1 LLFFF
6 ITTKKYLLIN
16 GWSFILKN
24 NWSKKSANK
33 YVKKYQKL
41 GFSKDLALRVY
52 TTRLLGRNKEL
63 VLHGGG
69 NSSVKTSIKDI
80 DGKKYNV
87 LCVKGSGWDMANI
100 EPEGL
105 PAVKLEPLLALKK
118 KKYLSDEGMV
128 SYQKRNL
135 IDISSPNPSVE
146 TFLHAFLPFKYVDH
160 THADAVLNITNR
172 PGGLNFCKK
181 IFGNKVNIV
190 PYVMP
195 GFMLAKKI
203 NEVYLKNPNIDCLI
217 LMNHGI
223 FTFANDAKGAY
234 DLMIKYVSQAERAI
248 KKLKVKKIKQI
259 KKFSTKF
266 NVHEIAPIIRGLL
279 SNNKDQKFV
288 VNYRLN
294 KHLKY
299 FMNGKNV
306 RSYSSKGTATPD
318 HVIRVKPFPLI
329 ITPKKNSS
337 INEFK
342 ETAKKAFENYR
353 KKYINYFNINKNKVK
368 EKKVMLDTSPRV
380 VLVQNVGVFTIGK
393 DLNSAKIAGDLTETN
408 AKVITSVEESSSYK
422 FIPEKD
428 LFDVEYWSLEQAKI
442 KKAKKLLEGN
452 VVVITGST
460 GTIGYA
466 TYKIFK
472 SYGAETVLLDYNLE
486 RLKDLQSKIKDLCIH
501 CDVRNKKS
509 VKKAFKQIC
518 EKYGGIDILISNAG
532 TATNGA
538 IGEIDDNILRQSFED
553 NFFSHQNCASEA
565 IKIMKK
571 QNINGCLLFNISKQS
586 VNPGKN
592 FGPYG
597 LPKSALLSLCK
608 QYAVDYGSY
617 GIRSNGVNADR
628 IRSGLMNDKMI
639 RTRAKAR
646 SISTDD
652 YMRGNLLLN
661 EVKAEDVA
669 KAFFHL
675 ATSKKTTGAVLTV
688 DGGNIAASL
697 R

>member
-1 LLFFF
+1 MKNDWTNKEAKKF
-6 ITTKKYLLIN
+6 IKKY
-16 GWSFILKN
+16 KN
-24 NWSKKSANK
+24 
-33 YVKKYQKL
+33 L
-41 GFSKDLALRVY
+41 GFSKDVALRIY
-52 TTRLLGRNKEL
+52 TSQLLGKNKEL

-69 NSSVKTSIKDI
+69 NTSVKTRIKDI
-80 DGKKYNV
+80 DGKNYDV
-87 LCVKGSGWDMANI
+87 LRVKGSGWDMANI

-105 PAVKLEPLLALKK
+105 PAVKLEPLLAMKK
-118 KKYLSDEGMV
+118 KKYLSDEDMV
-128 SYQKRNL
+128 SFQKRNL
-135 IDISSPNPSVE
+135 INIKSPNPSVE
-146 TFLHAFLPFKYVDH
+146 TFLHAFLPFKYIDH
-160 THADAVLNITNR
+160 THSDAILNLTNR

-181 IFGNKVNIV
+181 IFGNKVAIV

-203 NEVYLKNPNIDCLI
+203 DDIYSKNPNINCLI

-223 FTFANDAKGAY
+223 FTFNNNAKEAY
-234 DLMIKYVSQAERAI
+234 SLMIKYVSLAERAA

-259 KKFSTKF
+259 KNFSTKF
-266 NVHEIAPIIRGLL
+266 DAHEIAPVIRGLL
-279 SNNKDQKFV
+279 SKNKDQKFV

-306 RSYSSKGTATPD
+306 RFYSSKGTATPD

-337 INEFK
+337 IDEFK
-342 ETAKKAFENYR
+342 TTAKKAFENYR
-353 KKYINYFNINKNKVK
+353 KKYTNYFNVNKKKVK

-393 DLNSAKIAGDLTETN
+393 DLNSAKIVGDLTETN
-408 AKVITSVEESSSYK
+408 AKVIASVEETSSYK
-422 FIPEKD
+422 FISEKD

-442 KKAKKLLEGN
+442 KKQKKLLEGN

-460 GTIGYA
+460 GTIGFE
-466 TYKIFK
+466 TYKMFK
-472 SYGAETVLLDYNLE
+472 NYGAEVVLLDYNLK

-509 VKKAFKQIC
+509 VKKAFNQIC

-628 IRSGLMNDKMI
+628 IRSGLMNEKMI
-639 RTRAKAR
+639 KTRAKAR
-646 SISTDD
+646 SITADD

-661 EVKAEDVA
+661 EVKSEDVA

-688 DGGNIAASL
+688 DGGNIAASM

>member
-1 LLFFF
+1 M
-6 ITTKKYLLIN
+6 
-16 GWSFILKN
+16 KN
-24 NWSKKSANK
+24 NWSKNFANK
-33 YVKKYQKL
+33 YIKKYKKL

-52 TTRLLGRNKEL
+52 TAHLLGRNKEL

-69 NSSVKTSIKDI
+69 NTSVKTTIKDI
-80 DGKKYNV
+80 DGKKYSV
-87 LCVKGSGWDMANI
+87 LCVKGSGWDMADI

-105 PAVKLEPLLALKK
+105 PAVKLEPLLELKK
-118 KKYLSDEGMV
+118 KKYLSDEDMV
-128 SYQKRNL
+128 SFQKRNL
-135 IDISSPNPSVE
+135 INVKSPNPSVE
-146 TFLHAFLPFKYVDH
+146 TFLHAFLPFKFVDH
-160 THADAVLNITNR
+160 THADAVLNVTNR
-172 PGGLNFCKK
+172 AGGLNFCKK
-181 IFGNKVNIV
+181 VFGNKVSV
-190 PYVMP
+190 APYIMP

-203 NEVYLKNPNIDCLI
+203 NEIYSKNPNINCLI

-223 FTFANDAKGAY
+223 FTFADSAKEAY

-259 KKFSTKF
+259 KNFSTKF
-266 NVHEIAPIIRGLL
+266 NAHEIAPIIRGLL

-337 INEFK
+337 IVEFK
-342 ETAKKAFENYR
+342 VAAKKAFENYR
-353 KKYINYFNINKNKVK
+353 KKYINYFNVNKNKVK
-368 EKKVMLDTSPRV
+368 GKKVMLDASPRV
-380 VLVQNVGVFTIGK
+380 VLVQNVGVFAVGK
-393 DLNSAKIAGDLTETN
+393 DLSSAKIAGDLTETN
-408 AKVITSVEESSSYK
+408 AKVIASVEETSSYK
-422 FIPEKD
+422 FILEKD
-428 LFDVEYWSLEQAKI
+428 LFDIEYWSLEQAKI
-442 KKAKKLLEGN
+442 KKQKKLLEGN
-452 VVVITGST
+452 IVVITGST
-460 GTIGYA
+460 GAIGFE
-466 TYKIFK
+466 TYKMFK
-472 SYGAETVLLDYNLE
+472 IYGAEVVLLDYNLK
-486 RLKDLQSKIKDLCIH
+486 RLKDLQSKIRDLCIH

-509 VKKAFKQIC
+509 VKKTFNQIC
-518 EKYGGIDILISNAG
+518 EKYGGIDILVSNAG
-532 TATNGA
+532 TAPSGSIAEVTD
-538 IGEIDDNILRQSFED
+538 EVLRKSFEV

-565 IKIMKK
+565 VKIMKK

-628 IRSGLMNDKMI
+628 IRSGLMTDKMI
-639 RTRAKAR
+639 KTRAKAR
-646 SISTDD
+646 SVTIDN

-669 KAFFHL
+669 KAFLHL
-675 ATSKKTTGAVLTV
+675 ASSKKTTGAVLTV
-688 DGGNIAASL
+688 DGGNIAASM

>member
-1 LLFFF
+1 LKNDWSNYEAKKF
-6 ITTKKYLLIN
+6 IKKY
-16 GWSFILKN
+16 K
-24 NWSKKSANK
+24 
-33 YVKKYQKL
+33 KL
-41 GFSKDLALRVY
+41 GFSKDVALRVY
-52 TTRLLGRNKEL
+52 TSRLLGKNKEL

-69 NSSVKTSIKDI
+69 NTSVKTRIKDI
-80 DGKKYNV
+80 DGKNYEV
-87 LCVKGSGWDMANI
+87 LCVKGSGWDMADI

-105 PAVKLEPLLALKK
+105 PAVKLEPLLAMKK
-118 KKYLSDEGMV
+118 KKYLSDEDMV
-128 SYQKRNL
+128 SFQKRNL
-135 IDISSPNPSVE
+135 INIKSPNPSVE

-160 THADAVLNITNR
+160 THSDAILNLTNR
-172 PGGLNFCKK
+172 PGGLNSCKK
-181 IFGNKVNIV
+181 IFGNKVSIV

-203 NEVYLKNPNIDCLI
+203 NDVYSINPNINCLI

-223 FTFANDAKGAY
+223 FTFGDEAKEAY

-248 KKLKVKKIKQI
+248 RKLKVKKIKQI
-259 KKFSTKF
+259 KNFSTKF
-266 NVHEIAPIIRGLL
+266 DAHEIAPIIRGLL

-337 INEFK
+337 IDEFK
-342 ETAKKAFENYR
+342 TTAKKAFENYR
-353 KKYINYFNINKNKVK
+353 KKYINYFNVNKKKVK
-368 EKKVMLDTSPRV
+368 GKKVMLDTSPRV
-380 VLVQNVGVFTIGK
+380 VLVQYVGVFSVGK
-393 DLNSAKIAGDLTETN
+393 DLISAKIAGDLTETN
-408 AKVITSVEESSSYK
+408 AKVIASVEETSTYK

-442 KKAKKLLEGN
+442 KKPKKLLEGN

-460 GTIGYA
+460 GTIGFE
-466 TYKIFK
+466 TYKMFK
-472 SYGAETVLLDYNLE
+472 SYGAEVVLLDYNLE
-486 RLKDLQSKIKDLCIH
+486 RLRDLQSKIKDLCIH
-501 CDVRNKKS
+501 CDVRNRKS
-509 VKKAFKQIC
+509 VKKAFNQIC
-518 EKYGGIDILISNAG
+518 ERYGGVDILISNAG

-597 LPKSALLSLCK
+597 VPKSALLGLCK

-628 IRSGLMNDKMI
+628 IRSGLMTDKMI
-639 RTRAKAR
+639 KTRAKAR

-675 ATSKKTTGAVLTV
+675 AVSKKTTGAVLTV

>member
-1 LLFFF
+1 MFQITVIIPTFNRKQYLFHAINSVLAQTYKNIELIIIDDGSSDKTINLLKHYKSQLQIYRQKNKGVSAARNKGIKLSSNNWIAFLDSDDRWHPKKLENQ
-6 ITTKKYLLIN
+6 INYLVKNSKYKICHTDEIWIRRGVRVNQHKKHKKYGGLIFDKCIDLCRISPSSVIIHKDVFN
-16 GWSFILKN
+16 KVGLFNENLPVCEDYDLWLRITAKFPVLYLDEKLTIKYGGHLNQLSEKYWGMDRFRIIALESIIKKSFL
-24 NWSKKSANK
+24 SKKN
-33 YVKKYQKL
+33 
-41 GFSKDLALRVY
+41 
-52 TTRLLGRNKEL
+52 
-63 VLHGGG
+63 
-69 NSSVKTSIKDI
+69 
-80 DGKKYNV
+80 
-87 LCVKGSGWDMANI
+87 
-100 EPEGL
+100 
-105 PAVKLEPLLALKK
+105 
-118 KKYLSDEGMV
+118 
-128 SYQKRNL
+128 
-135 IDISSPNPSVE
+135 
-146 TFLHAFLPFKYVDH
+146 
-160 THADAVLNITNR
+160 
-172 PGGLNFCKK
+172 
-181 IFGNKVNIV
+181 
-190 PYVMP
+190 
-195 GFMLAKKI
+195 
-203 NEVYLKNPNIDCLI
+203 
-217 LMNHGI
+217 
-223 FTFANDAKGAY
+223 
-234 DLMIKYVSQAERAI
+234 
-248 KKLKVKKIKQI
+248 KLKVKKIKQI
-259 KKFSTKF
+259 KNFSTKF
-266 NVHEIAPIIRGLL
+266 NANEIAPIIRGLL

-337 INEFK
+337 IDEFK
-342 ETAKKAFENYR
+342 VTAKKAFENYR
-353 KKYINYFNINKNKVK
+353 KKYINYFNVNKNKVK

-380 VLVQNVGVFTIGK
+380 VLVQNVGVFAVGK
-393 DLNSAKIAGDLTETN
+393 DLNAAKIAGDLTETN
-408 AKVITSVEESSSYK
+408 AKVIASVEETSTYK

-442 KKAKKLLEGN
+442 KKQKKLLEGN

-460 GTIGYA
+460 GTIGFE
-466 TYKIFK
+466 TYKMFK
-472 SYGAETVLLDYNLE
+472 NYGAEVVLLDYNLE

-509 VKKAFKQIC
+509 VKKAFNRIC

-646 SISTDD
+646 SIRADD

>member
-1 LLFFF
+1 M
-6 ITTKKYLLIN
+6 
-16 GWSFILKN
+16 KN
-24 NWSKKSANK
+24 NWSKKIAIR
-33 YVKKYQKL
+33 YIKKYKKL
-41 GFSKDLALRVY
+41 SFSNDLALRIY
-52 TTRLLGRNKEL
+52 TTQLLGKNKEL

-69 NSSVKTSIKDI
+69 NTSVKTTIKDI

-87 LCVKGSGWDMANI
+87 LCVKGSGWNMADI
-100 EPEGL
+100 EPAGL

-118 KKYLSDEGMV
+118 KKYLSDEDMV
-128 SYQKRNL
+128 SFQKRNL
-135 IDISSPNPSVE
+135 IDIKSPNPSVE
-146 TFLHAFLPFKYVDH
+146 TFLHAFLPFKFVDH
-160 THADAVLNITNR
+160 THADAILNVTNR
-172 PGGLNFCKK
+172 PDGLNFCKK
-181 IFGNKVNIV
+181 IFGNKVSIV

-195 GFMLAKKI
+195 GFMLAKKVSEI
-203 NEVYLKNPNIDCLI
+203 YSKNPKINCLI

-223 FTFANDAKGAY
+223 FTFADDAKDAY
-234 DLMIKYVSQAERAI
+234 DLMIKYVSKAERAV
-248 KKLKVKKIKQI
+248 KKLKSKKIKQI
-259 KKFSTKF
+259 KKFTTRF
-266 NVHEIAPIIRGLL
+266 NIHEIAPIIRGLL
-279 SNNKDQKFV
+279 SENKDQKFV

-299 FMNGKNV
+299 FINGKSV

-337 INEFK
+337 IGEFK
-342 ETAKKAFENYR
+342 IAAKKAFENYR
-353 KKYINYFNINKNKVK
+353 KKYIRYFNINKNKVK
-368 EKKVMLDTSPRV
+368 GRKVMLDTSPRV
-380 VLVQNVGVFTIGK
+380 ILVQNVGMFTVGK
-393 DLNSAKIAGDLTETN
+393 DLIAAKIAGDLTETN
-408 AKVITSVEESSSYK
+408 AKVITSVEETSTYK

-428 LFDVEYWSLEQAKI
+428 LFDIEYWSLEQAKI
-442 KKAKKLLEGN
+442 KGKKKQLEGN

-460 GTIGYA
+460 GTIGFE

-472 SYGAETVLLDYNLE
+472 SYGAEVVLLDYNLE
-486 RLKDLQSKIKDLCIH
+486 RLKEVQSKIKDLCIL
-501 CDVRNKKS
+501 CDVTNKRS
-509 VKKAFKQIC
+509 VKNAFKQIC
-518 EKYGGIDILISNAG
+518 EKFGGIDILVSNAG
-532 TATNGA
+532 IAPVGS
-538 IGEIDDNILRQSFED
+538 IGEVSDEILRKSFEV

-565 IKIMKK
+565 VKIMKK

-646 SISTDD
+646 SISIDN

-675 ATSKKTTGAVLTV
+675 ATSKKTTGAVLAV

>member
-1 LLFFF
+1 
-6 ITTKKYLLIN
+6 
-16 GWSFILKN
+16 LKN
-24 NWSKKSANK
+24 NWSKKIA
-33 YVKKYQKL
+33 KKYIKKYKKL

-69 NSSVKTSIKDI
+69 NTSVKTAIKDI

-87 LCVKGSGWDMANI
+87 LCVKGSGWDMADI
-100 EPEGL
+100 EPQGL
-105 PAVKLEPLLALKK
+105 PAVKLEPLLSLKN
-118 KKYLSDEGMV
+118 KKYLSDEDMV
-128 SYQKRNL
+128 AYQKRNL
-135 IDISSPNPSVE
+135 INIKSPNPSVE

-160 THADAVLNITNR
+160 THADAILNITNR
-172 PGGLNFCKK
+172 PGGLDYCKK
-181 IFGNKVNIV
+181 IFGKKTSIV

-203 NEVYLKNPNIDCLI
+203 HDIYIKNPNINCLI

-223 FTFANDAKGAY
+223 FTFSNECKEAY
-234 DLMIKYVSQAERAI
+234 DLMINYVSKAERAV
-248 KKLKVKKIKQI
+248 KKLKIKKIKQI

-266 NVHEIAPIIRGLL
+266 DPHEIAPILRGML
-279 SNNKDQKFV
+279 SENKDQKFI
-288 VNYRLN
+288 VNYRSN

-299 FMNGKNV
+299 FINGKNV
-306 RSYSSKGTATPD
+306 RAYSSKGTATPD

-329 ITPKKNSS
+329 ITPKKNCSAK
-337 INEFK
+337 EF
-342 ETAKKAFENYR
+342 EITAKKAFRNYR
-353 KKYINYFNINKNKVK
+353 KKYTHYFNVNKKKVK
-368 EKKVMLDTSPRV
+368 GKRVMLDTSPRV
-380 VLVQNVGVFTIGK
+380 ILVQNVGLFSVGK
-393 DLNSAKIAGDLTETN
+393 DLSGAKIAGDLTETN
-408 AKVITSVEESSSYK
+408 ARVITSVEETSTYK

-442 KKAKKLLEGN
+442 KRKKKLLEGN
-452 VVVITGST
+452 VVVVTGST
-460 GTIGYA
+460 GTIGFE
-466 TYKIFK
+466 TYKMFK
-472 SYGAETVLLDYNLE
+472 SYGAEVVLLDYNLE
-486 RLKDLQSKIKDLCIH
+486 RLKEVQSKIKDLCIH
-501 CDVRNKKS
+501 CDVTNKKS

-518 EKYGGIDILISNAG
+518 EKFGGVDILISNAG
-532 TATNGA
+532 TAPGGA
-538 IGEIDDNILRQSFED
+538 IGEVNDDVLRKSFEI

-565 IKIMKK
+565 IKIMKN
-571 QNINGCLLFNISKQS
+571 QNINGCLLFNISKQA

-617 GIRSNGVNADR
+617 GIRSNGINADR
-628 IRSGLMNDKMI
+628 IRSGLMTDKMI
-639 RTRAKAR
+639 KTRAKAR
-646 SISTDD
+646 AVSTDD
-652 YMRGNLLLN
+652 YMKGNLLLN

-669 KAFFHL
+669 KAFLHL

>member
-1 LLFFF
+1 M
-6 ITTKKYLLIN
+6 
-16 GWSFILKN
+16 KN
-24 NWSKKSANK
+24 NWSKKIAIK
-33 YVKKYQKL
+33 YIKKYKKL
-41 GFSKDLALRVY
+41 SFSKDLALRVY
-52 TTRLLGRNKEL
+52 TTQLLGKNKEL

-69 NSSVKTSIKDI
+69 NTSVKTTVKDI
-80 DGKKYNV
+80 DSKKYNV
-87 LCVKGSGWDMANI
+87 LCVKGSGWNMADI
-100 EPEGL
+100 EPAGL

-118 KKYLSDEGMV
+118 KKYLSDEDMV
-128 SYQKRNL
+128 SFQKRNL
-135 IDISSPNPSVE
+135 IDINSPNPSVE

-160 THADAVLNITNR
+160 THADAILNVTNR

-181 IFGNKVNIV
+181 IFGNKIGIV

-195 GFMLAKKI
+195 GFMLAKKVSEI
-203 NEVYLKNPNIDCLI
+203 YSKNPKINCLI

-223 FTFANDAKGAY
+223 FTFADDAKDAY
-234 DLMIKYVSQAERAI
+234 DLMIKYVSKAERAV
-248 KKLKVKKIKQI
+248 KKLKSKKIKQI
-259 KKFSTKF
+259 KKFTTRF
-266 NVHEIAPIIRGLL
+266 NIHEIAPIIRGLL
-279 SNNKDQKFV
+279 SENKNQKFV

-299 FMNGKNV
+299 FINGKSV

-337 INEFK
+337 ISEFK
-342 ETAKKAFENYR
+342 MTAKKAFKNYR
-353 KKYINYFNINKNKVK
+353 KKYIRYFNINKNKVK
-368 EKKVMLDTSPRV
+368 DRKVMMDTSPRV
-380 VLVQNVGVFTIGK
+380 ILVQNVGMFTVGK
-393 DLNSAKIAGDLTETN
+393 DLKAAKIAGDLTETN
-408 AKVITSVEESSSYK
+408 AKVITSVEETSTYK

-428 LFDVEYWSLEQAKI
+428 LFDIEYWSLEQAKI
-442 KKAKKLLEGN
+442 KRKKKLLEGN

-460 GTIGYA
+460 GTIGFE
-466 TYKIFK
+466 TYKMFK
-472 SYGAETVLLDYNLE
+472 SYGAEVVLLDYNLE
-486 RLKDLQSKIKDLCIH
+486 RLKEVQSKIKDLCIH
-501 CDVRNKKS
+501 CDVTNKRS
-509 VKKAFKQIC
+509 VKNAFKQIC
-518 EKYGGIDILISNAG
+518 EKFGGIDILVSNAG
-532 TATNGA
+532 IAPVGS
-538 IGEIDDNILRQSFED
+538 IGEVSDEILRKSFEV

-565 IKIMKK
+565 VKIMKK

-628 IRSGLMNDKMI
+628 IKSGLMNDKMI
-639 RTRAKAR
+639 KTRAKAR

>member
-1 LLFFF
+1 LKNDWSNYEAKKF
-6 ITTKKYLLIN
+6 IKKY
-16 GWSFILKN
+16 K
-24 NWSKKSANK
+24 
-33 YVKKYQKL
+33 KL
-41 GFSKDLALRVY
+41 GFSKDVALRVY
-52 TTRLLGRNKEL
+52 TSRLLGKNKEL

-69 NSSVKTSIKDI
+69 NTSVKTRIKDI
-80 DGKKYNV
+80 DGKNYEV
-87 LCVKGSGWDMANI
+87 LCVKGSGWDMADI

-105 PAVKLEPLLALKK
+105 PAVKLEPLLAMKK
-118 KKYLSDEGMV
+118 KKYLSDEDMV
-128 SYQKRNL
+128 SFQKRNL
-135 IDISSPNPSVE
+135 INIKSPNPSVE

-160 THADAVLNITNR
+160 THSDAILNLTNR
-172 PGGLNFCKK
+172 PGGLNSCKK
-181 IFGNKVNIV
+181 IFGNKVSIV

-203 NEVYLKNPNIDCLI
+203 NDVYSINPNINCLI

-223 FTFANDAKGAY
+223 FTFGDEAKEAY

-248 KKLKVKKIKQI
+248 RKLKVKKIKQI
-259 KKFSTKF
+259 KNFSTKF
-266 NVHEIAPIIRGLL
+266 DAHEIAPIIRGLL

-337 INEFK
+337 IDEFK
-342 ETAKKAFENYR
+342 TTAKKAFENYR
-353 KKYINYFNINKNKVK
+353 KKYINYFNVNKKKVK
-368 EKKVMLDTSPRV
+368 GKKVMLDTSPRV
-380 VLVQNVGVFTIGK
+380 VLVQYVGVFSVGK
-393 DLNSAKIAGDLTETN
+393 DLISAKIAGDLTETN
-408 AKVITSVEESSSYK
+408 AKVIASVEETSTYK

-442 KKAKKLLEGN
+442 KKPKKLLEGN

-460 GTIGYA
+460 GTIGFE
-466 TYKIFK
+466 TYKMFK
-472 SYGAETVLLDYNLE
+472 SYGAEVVLLDYNLE
-486 RLKDLQSKIKDLCIH
+486 RLRDLQSKIKDLCIH

-509 VKKAFKQIC
+509 VKKAFNQIC
-518 EKYGGIDILISNAG
+518 ERYGGVDILISNAG

-597 LPKSALLSLCK
+597 VPKSALLGLCK

-628 IRSGLMNDKMI
+628 IRSGLMTDKMI
-639 RTRAKAR
+639 KTRAKAR

-675 ATSKKTTGAVLTV
+675 AVSKKTTGAVLTV

>member
-1 LLFFF
+1 M
-6 ITTKKYLLIN
+6 
-16 GWSFILKN
+16 KN
-24 NWSKKSANK
+24 NWSNSDS
-33 YVKKYQKL
+33 KKYIRKYKNL
-41 GFSKDLALRVY
+41 GHSKDLALRVY
-52 TTRLLGRNKEL
+52 TTRLLGRNSEL

-69 NSSVKTSIKDI
+69 NTSVKTSIKDI
-80 DGKKYNV
+80 DGKKYEV
-87 LCVKGSGWDMANI
+87 LCVKGSGWNMGEI

-105 PAVKLEPLLALKK
+105 PAVKLDPLLSLKK
-118 KKYLSDEGMV
+118 KKHLSDQDMV

-135 IDISSPNPSVE
+135 INIKSPNPSVE

-160 THADAVLNITNR
+160 THADAILKVTNR

-181 IFGNKVNIV
+181 IFGNRVAIV

-195 GFMLAKKI
+195 GFMLSKKVSEIYSKNPKI
-203 NEVYLKNPNIDCLI
+203 NCLI

-223 FTFANDAKGAY
+223 FTFSNDAKETY
-234 DLMIKYVSQAERAI
+234 SLMIKYVSQAERAI

-259 KKFSTKF
+259 KNYSTKF
-266 NVHEIAPIIRGLL
+266 KAHEIAPIIKGLS
-279 SNNKDQKFV
+279 SNNNDQKFI

-294 KHLKY
+294 KDLKY

-337 INEFK
+337 INDFK
-342 ETAKKAFENYR
+342 ITAKKAFGNYR
-353 KKYINYFNINKNKVK
+353 KKYINYFNTNKNKVK
-368 EKKVMLDTSPRV
+368 GKKVMLDTSPRV
-380 VLVQNVGVFTIGK
+380 VFVQNVGMFSIGK
-393 DLNSAKIAGDLTETN
+393 DLNGAKIAGDLTNTN
-408 AKVITSVEESSSYK
+408 AKVISSVEETSSYK

-460 GTIGYA
+460 GAIGFES
-466 TYKIFK
+466 YKIFK
-472 SYGAETVLLDYNLE
+472 SYGAEVVLIDYNLQ
-486 RLKDLQSKIKDLCIH
+486 RIKNIQSKVKELCIL

-509 VKKAFKQIC
+509 VKKAFDQIC
-518 EKYGGIDILISNAG
+518 EKYGGVDILISNAG
-532 TATNGA
+532 TAVSGSIA
-538 IGEIDDNILRQSFED
+538 EIDDKILRQSFED
-553 NFFSHQNCASEA
+553 NFFSHQNCASET

-571 QNINGCLLFNISKQS
+571 QNTGGCLLFNISKQS

-628 IRSGLMNDKMI
+628 IRSGLMTDKMI
-639 RTRAKAR
+639 KSRAKAR
-646 SISTDD
+646 QVSTDN

-675 ATSKKTTGAVLTV
+675 AISKKTTGAILAV

>member
-1 LLFFF
+1 M
-6 ITTKKYLLIN
+6 
-16 GWSFILKN
+16 KN
-24 NWSKKSANK
+24 NWSNTEANK
-33 YVKKYQKL
+33 YIRKYKNL
-41 GFSKDLALRVY
+41 GHSKDMALRVY
-52 TTRLLGRNKEL
+52 TTRLLGRNSEL

-69 NSSVKTSIKDI
+69 NTSVKTSVKDI
-80 DGKKYNV
+80 DGKKYDV
-87 LCVKGSGWDMANI
+87 LCVKGSGWDMAEI

-105 PAVKLEPLLALKK
+105 PAVKLQPLLSLKN
-118 KKYLSDEGMV
+118 KKYLSDEDMV
-128 SYQKRNL
+128 NYQKRNL
-135 IDISSPNPSVE
+135 INVKSPNPSVE
-146 TFLHAFLPFKYVDH
+146 TFLHAFLPFKFVDH
-160 THADAVLNITNR
+160 THSDAIMNVTNR

-181 IFGNKVNIV
+181 IFGNKVSIV

-195 GFMLAKKI
+195 GFGLAKKI
-203 NEVYLKNPNIDCLI
+203 NEVYSKNPNINCLI
-217 LMNHGI
+217 LLNHGI
-223 FTFANDAKGAY
+223 FTFADNAKKAY
-234 DLMIKYVSQAERAI
+234 DLMIKYVSQAESAI
-248 KKLKVKKIKQI
+248 KKLKSKKIKQI
-259 KKFSTKF
+259 KRYNLKF
-266 NVHEIAPIIRGLL
+266 NPDEVAPIIRGLL
-279 SNNKDQKFV
+279 SENKDQKFII
-288 VNYRLN
+288 NYRINQKLR
-294 KHLKY
+294 Y
-299 FMNGKNV
+299 FINGKNLKT
-306 RSYSSKGTATPD
+306 YSSKGTATPD

-329 ITPKKNSS
+329 ITPKKNST
-337 INEFK
+337 IEEFK
-342 ETAKKAFENYR
+342 VVAKKAFDNYR
-353 KKYINYFNINKNKVK
+353 KKYINYFNVNKDKVK
-368 EKKVMLDTSPRV
+368 EKKIMLDTSPRV
-380 VLVQNVGVFTIGK
+380 ILVQNVGLFSVGK
-393 DLNSAKIAGDLTETN
+393 DLKSARIAGDLTETN
-408 AKVITSVEESSSYK
+408 AKVISSVEETSTYK

-442 KKAKKLLEGN
+442 KKQKKILEGN

-460 GTIGYA
+460 GTIGFE

-472 SYGAETVLLDYNLE
+472 NYGAEVVLLDFDRKKIKE
-486 RLKDLQSKIKDLCIH
+486 LQSKIKDTCIY
-501 CDVRNKKS
+501 CDVTNKKS
-509 VKKAFKQIC
+509 VENAFKEIC
-518 EKYGGIDILISNAG
+518 KKFGGIDILISNAG
-532 TATNGA
+532 NAPSGKIA
-538 IGEIDDNILRQSFED
+538 EVSDELLRKSFEV

-565 IKIMKK
+565 VKIMKK

-628 IRSGLMNDKMI
+628 IRSGLMTDKMI
-639 RTRAKAR
+639 KNRAKAR
-646 SISTDD
+646 SVTTDN

>member
-1 LLFFF
+1 LKNDWLNKEAKQF
-6 ITTKKYLLIN
+6 IKKY
-16 GWSFILKN
+16 KN
-24 NWSKKSANK
+24 
-33 YVKKYQKL
+33 L
-41 GFSKDLALRVY
+41 GFSKDVALRVY
-52 TTRLLGRNKEL
+52 TSRLLGKNKEL

-69 NSSVKTSIKDI
+69 NTSVKTRIKDI
-80 DGKKYNV
+80 DGKNYEV
-87 LCVKGSGWDMANI
+87 LCVKGSGWDMADI

-105 PAVKLEPLLALKK
+105 PAVKLEPLLAMKK
-118 KKYLSDEGMV
+118 KKYLSDADMV
-128 SYQKRNL
+128 SFQKRNL
-135 IDISSPNPSVE
+135 INIKSPNPSVE

-160 THADAVLNITNR
+160 THSDAILNLTNR

-181 IFGNKVNIV
+181 IFDNKVSIV

-203 NEVYLKNPNIDCLI
+203 NEIYTKNPNINCLI

-223 FTFANDAKGAY
+223 FTFGDDAKEAY
-234 DLMIKYVSQAERAI
+234 YLMIKYVSQAERAI

-259 KKFSTKF
+259 KNFSTKF
-266 NVHEIAPIIRGLL
+266 NAHEIAPIIRGLL

-337 INEFK
+337 IDEFK
-342 ETAKKAFENYR
+342 VTANKAFENYR
-353 KKYINYFNINKNKVK
+353 KKYINYFNVNKNKVK

-408 AKVITSVEESSSYK
+408 SKVIASVEETSTYK

-460 GTIGYA
+460 GTIGFE
-466 TYKIFK
+466 TYKMFK
-472 SYGAETVLLDYNLE
+472 SYGAEVVLLDYNLE
-486 RLKDLQSKIKDLCIH
+486 RLKDLQSKIKELCIH

-509 VKKAFKQIC
+509 VKDAFNKIC

-532 TATNGA
+532 TATRGA
-538 IGEIDDNILRQSFED
+538 IGEINDSILRQSFED

-639 RTRAKAR
+639 KARAKAR
-646 SISTDD
+646 SVSTDD

>member
-1 LLFFF
+1 M
-6 ITTKKYLLIN
+6 
-16 GWSFILKN
+16 KN
-24 NWSKKSANK
+24 NWSNSDS
-33 YVKKYQKL
+33 KKYIRKYKNL
-41 GFSKDLALRVY
+41 GYSKDLALRVY
-52 TTRLLGRNKEL
+52 TTRLLGRNSEL

-69 NSSVKTSIKDI
+69 NTSVKTSIKDI
-80 DGKKYNV
+80 DGKKYEV
-87 LCVKGSGWDMANI
+87 LCVKGSGWNMGEI

-105 PAVKLEPLLALKK
+105 PAVKLDPLLSLKK
-118 KKYLSDEGMV
+118 KKYLSDQDMV

-135 IDISSPNPSVE
+135 INIKSPNPSVE

-160 THADAVLNITNR
+160 THADAILKVTNR

-181 IFGNKVNIV
+181 IFGNKVAIV

-195 GFMLAKKI
+195 GFMLSKKVNEIYSKNPKI
-203 NEVYLKNPNIDCLI
+203 NCLI

-223 FTFANDAKGAY
+223 FTFSNDAKEAY
-234 DLMIKYVSQAERAI
+234 SLMIKYVSQSEKAI

-259 KKFSTKF
+259 KNYSTKF
-266 NVHEIAPIIRGLL
+266 KAHEIAPIIRGLS
-279 SNNKDQKFV
+279 SNNNDQKFI

-294 KHLKY
+294 KDLKY

-329 ITPKKNSS
+329 ITPNKNSS
-337 INEFK
+337 INDFK
-342 ETAKKAFENYR
+342 LTAKKAFDNYR
-353 KKYINYFNINKNKVK
+353 KKYINYFNTNKNKVK
-368 EKKVMLDTSPRV
+368 GKKVMLDTSPRV
-380 VLVQNVGVFTIGK
+380 VFVQNVGMFSIGK
-393 DLNSAKIAGDLTETN
+393 DLNGAKIAGDLANTN
-408 AKVITSVEESSSYK
+408 AKVISSVEETSSYK

-428 LFDVEYWSLEQAKI
+428 FFDVEYWSLEQAKI

-460 GTIGYA
+460 GAIGFE

-472 SYGAETVLLDYNLE
+472 SYGAEVVLLDYNLQ
-486 RLKDLQSKIKDLCIH
+486 RIKNLQSKVKELCIH
-501 CDVRNKKS
+501 CDVRNKKN
-509 VKKAFKQIC
+509 VKKAFDQIC
-518 EKYGGIDILISNAG
+518 EKYGGVDILISNAG
-532 TATNGA
+532 TAVSGSIA
-538 IGEIDDNILRQSFED
+538 EVDDKILRQSFED
-553 NFFSHQNCASEA
+553 NFFSHQNCASET

-571 QNINGCLLFNISKQS
+571 QNTGGCLLFNISKQS

-608 QYAVDYGSY
+608 QYAVDYGSC

-628 IRSGLMNDKMI
+628 IRSGLMTDKMI
-639 RTRAKAR
+639 KSRAKAR
-646 SISTDD
+646 QVSTDN

-675 ATSKKTTGAVLTV
+675 AISKKTTAAILTV

>member
-1 LLFFF
+1 
-6 ITTKKYLLIN
+6 
-16 GWSFILKN
+16 LKN
-24 NWSKKSANK
+24 NWSKKIARE
-33 YVKKYQKL
+33 YIKKYKKL
-41 GFSKDLALRVY
+41 GFSSDLGLRVY
-52 TTRLLGRNKEL
+52 STRLLGRNKEL

-69 NSSVKTSIKDI
+69 NTSVKTSIKDI
-80 DGKKYNV
+80 DGKNYKV
-87 LCVKGSGWDMANI
+87 LCVKGSGWDMADI
-100 EPEGL
+100 EPAGL
-105 PAVKLEPLLALKK
+105 PAVKLEPLLALKN
-118 KKYLSDEGMV
+118 KKYLSDEDMV
-128 SYQKRNL
+128 AYQKRNL
-135 IDISSPNPSVE
+135 IDIKSPNPSVE

-160 THADAVLNITNR
+160 THADAVLNVTNR
-172 PGGLNFCKK
+172 PEGFNFCKK
-181 IFGNKVNIV
+181 IFGNKVSIV

-195 GFMLAKKI
+195 GFMLSKKI
-203 NEVYLKNPNIDCLI
+203 HEIYSKNPNINCLI

-223 FTFANDAKGAY
+223 FTFSNDCKEAY
-234 DLMIKYVSQAERAI
+234 DLMIKYVSKAERAI
-248 KKLKVKKIKQI
+248 KKLKNKKIKQI
-259 KKFSTKF
+259 KKISTNF
-266 NVHEIAPIIRGLL
+266 HPSEIAPIIRGLL
-279 SNNKDQKFV
+279 SQNKDQKFV
-288 VNYRLN
+288 INYRLN
-294 KHLKY
+294 RHLKY
-299 FMNGKNV
+299 FINGKNV
-306 RSYSSKGTATPD
+306 KNYSSKGTATPD

-329 ITPKKNSS
+329 ITPKKNSTVKDFEL
-337 INEFK
+337 I
-342 ETAKKAFENYR
+342 AKKAFENYR
-353 KKYINYFNINKNKVK
+353 KKYIRYFKINHKKTN

-380 VLVQNVGVFTIGK
+380 VLVQGVGLFSVGK
-393 DLNSAKIAGDLTETN
+393 DLGAARIAGDLTETN
-408 AKVITSVEESSSYK
+408 AKVITSVEETSSYK

-442 KKAKKLLEGN
+442 KKKKKLLEGN

-460 GTIGYA
+460 GTIGFE
-466 TYKIFK
+466 TYKMFK
-472 SYGAETVLLDYNLE
+472 NYGAEVVLLDNNLE
-486 RLKDLQSKIKDLCIH
+486 RLKEVQSKTKDLCIH
-501 CDVRNKKS
+501 CDVTNKKS
-509 VKKAFKQIC
+509 VKKAFKKIC
-518 EKYGGIDILISNAG
+518 EQFGGIDILISNAG
-532 TATNGA
+532 TAPGGA
-538 IGEIDDNILRQSFED
+538 IGDVSDDVLRKSFEI

-628 IRSGLMNDKMI
+628 IRSGLMTDKMI
-639 RTRAKAR
+639 KTRAKAR
-646 SISTDD
+646 SVTTTD